1 MISSSQIRAARAII
15 NVKQSE
21 LAKASGIS
29 LATLNNIERGVGDP
43 RASTLEN
50 IEKALANAGVH
61 LKRDDWTDTVVL
73 DRLSRPNAYDTYFAS
88 QLVLDALAPESLSKA
103 EKILFFTRWTDTGHD
118 DPPRVCLLIEGVN
131 QAVLFDQVD
140 FNLSGVSRVAEVA
153 GILLAAFAY
162 HRDSLYYLTNVFEDT
177 TTADAPDAVDR
188 LRRLPWLPLTQPK
201 SFIDSFDSWEGH
213 LTAFGE
219 RKGHPMRD
227 LLALFS

>member
-43 RASTLEN
+43 RSSTLER
-50 IEKALANAGVH
+50 IERALADAGVH
-61 LKRDDWTDTVVL
+61 LSRDDWTDTVVL

-88 QLVLDALAPESLSKA
+88 QLVLDALSPDSLSKA
-103 EKILFFTRWTDTGHD
+103 EKILFFARWTGAGHD
-118 DPPRVCLLIEGVN
+118 EPPRICLLIEGVN
-131 QAVLFDQVD
+131 RAILFDQVD
-140 FNLSGVSRVAEVA
+140 FNLDGGSRVAEVA
-153 GILLAAFAY
+153 GILLAAFAF
-162 HRDSLYYLTNVFEDT
+162 HRSELFYLTNVFEDT
-177 TTADAPDAVDR
+177 TGSEAPEAVER

-213 LTAFGE
+213 LKAFAE

-227 LLALFS
+227 LMALFS

>member
-103 EKILFFTRWTDTGHD
+103 EKILFFARWSGAGHD
-118 DPPRVCLLIEGVN
+118 EAPRVCILIEGVN

-140 FNLSGVSRVAEVA
+140 FNLDGGSRVAEVA
-153 GILLAAFAY
+153 GILLAAFA
-162 HRDSLYYLTNVFEDT
+162 
-177 TTADAPDAVDR
+177 
-188 LRRLPWLPLTQPK
+188 
-201 SFIDSFDSWEGH
+201 
-213 LTAFGE
+213 
-219 RKGHPMRD
+219 
-227 LLALFS
+227 